1 MSDPAAITILAV
13 IVCTAGAA
21 IIRTV
26 ANTVTRMQELKYRA
40 SSGLLDGA
48 DDARLKRIEHALE
61 AIAVEV
67 ERISENQRFTTK
79 LLSER
84 SGSADHLQGT
94 KPSRGSRDGRV
105 LKEPD
110 DLA

>member
-1 MSDPAAITILAV
+1 MSDPAA
-13 IVCTAGAA
+13 AA
-21 IIRTV
+21 IIVVIACTAV
-26 ANTVTRMQELKYRA
+26 AAIVKTIASAVLRMQELKYRA

-48 DDARLKRIEHALE
+48 ADARLKRIEHAVE

-84 SGSADHLQGT
+84 SGSADRLP
-94 KPSRGSRDGRV
+94 K
-105 LKEPD
+105 
-110 DLA
+110 A